1 MRWNCSKP
9 SPLFDLVITD
19 QTMPGM
25 TGEALAKELLQIRP
39 GIPVIICT
47 GYSHIIDPAKAKA
60 KGITALIMKPILIH
74 ELAVAIRDALGQP

>member
-1 MRWNCSKP
+1 LFKAKP
-9 SPLFDLVITD
+9 RYFDLVITD

-47 GYSHIIDPAKAKA
+47 GYSHIIDPAKAKQRYHGPYHEA
-60 KGITALIMKPILIH
+60 DFIH
-74 ELAVAIRDALGQP
+74 ELAVAIRDALGRP